1 MKKAGIA
8 AAIAGVLLIAAG
20 AIVRQREAVSIGII
34 GGADGP
40 TAVFVAGDGVGL
52 AAAIGIA
59 LGALILIAGAV
70 ILRKRRK

>member
-8 AAIAGVLLIAAG
+8 AAIAGLLLIAAG

-59 LGALILIAGAV
+59 LGAAILIAGAV